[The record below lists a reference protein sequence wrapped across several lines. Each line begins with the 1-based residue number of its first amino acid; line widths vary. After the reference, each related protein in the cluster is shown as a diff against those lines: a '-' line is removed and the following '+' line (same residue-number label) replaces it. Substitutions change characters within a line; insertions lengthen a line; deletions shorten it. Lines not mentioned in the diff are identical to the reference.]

1 MKIFKTVI
9 FNLLIFHFNML
20 ISLTICKN
28 MICQPVDS
36 VFQPVDFVFQPVVF
50 VILYVDFIKTKSG
63 KIKFNFTVFN

>member
-1 MKIFKTVI
+1 
-9 FNLLIFHFNML
+9 
-20 ISLTICKN
+20 

-63 KIKFNFTVFN
+63 KIKFNFTVFNWFIFKISQLISLHQILFLISDALMLF